1 MNVGDQLHIIVEDLL
16 GDDARRA
23 LIAYHRLVGDELPW
37 IEQRV
42 VGLARRDGWSWA
54 RIGRLLGRSRQ
65 AVQKRF
71 EGLAPIRRAN
81 PRAEQRRQEA
91 AFARLLRGVMSE
103 PDPVPW

>member
-1 MNVGDQLHIIVEDLL
+1 MNVGDQLHILIEDLL
-16 GDDARRA
+16 GDEARPA
-23 LIAYHRLVGDELPW
+23 LIAYRRLVEDELPW

-54 RIGRLLGRSRQ
+54 RAGRLLGRSRQ

-71 EGLAPIRRAN
+71 ERMAPIRR
-81 PRAEQRRQEA
+81 PDHRAELQRHEA
-91 AFARLLRGVMSE
+91 EFVRLLRGVRSE